1 MQETWFRPLGRE
13 DPLEKGMATNSS
25 ILAWKFP
32 RQRRLVGYCPGSHR
46 VKMTELHEHMRRQH
60 CSPLYK
66 KHNDDETGEL
76 QVRTTNTVLGVTHL
90 LCKTKNCESI
100 QRMVNLE
107 SVTS

>member
-1 MQETWFRPLGRE
+1 M
-13 DPLEKGMATNSS
+13 EKGMATNSS

-32 RQRRLVGYCPGSHR
+32 RQRRLVGYCPGGHR